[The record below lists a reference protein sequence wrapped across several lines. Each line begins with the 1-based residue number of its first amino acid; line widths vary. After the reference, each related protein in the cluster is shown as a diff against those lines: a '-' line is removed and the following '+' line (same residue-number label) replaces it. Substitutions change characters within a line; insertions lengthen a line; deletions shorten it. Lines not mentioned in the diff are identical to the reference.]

1 MNPEAETPRGH
12 ALQLAVVIPTFR
24 EADNVA
30 ELVRRLS
37 DCLSGCHWEAIFV
50 DDDSNDGTSE
60 RVRALSQQYPHV
72 RCIQRIGRR
81 GLSSACVE
89 GVLSTSAELV
99 AIMDADLQHDE
110 TLLPAMA
117 RKLQAEAGLDIVVGS
132 RYVEG
137 GSLGEWNEQRASIS
151 RWATRMSH
159 FVIPDTLRDPMSGFF
174 MVRRQV
180 FMEAVRNLSSVG
192 FKLLVDLFA
201 SSPRPLRFAELPYQ
215 FRNRIAGESKLDSQ
229 VAWDYL
235 MLLADKLVGRW
246 VPVRFLS
253 FALIGGIGVFCHMAL
268 LSIAMQVATLDFK
281 SAQIFAT
288 VGAMVFNYTVNNLM
302 TYRDRRRKGLRWW
315 TGLVS
320 FALACSVGAV
330 ANVGIASYL
339 FDHESHWI
347 LSALSGI
354 LVGAVWNYAIT
365 SVYTW
370 KRA

>member
-1 MNPEAETPRGH
+1 MSPEAASPDSH
-12 ALQLAVVIPTFR
+12 AAQLAVVIPTFR

-37 DCLSGCHWEAIFV
+37 SCLSGWRWEAIFV
-50 DDDSNDGTSE
+50 DDDSSDGTTE
-60 RVRALSQQYPHV
+60 RVRELSRQHPNV

-89 GVLSTSAELV
+89 GVLSTSADFV

-110 TLLPAMA
+110 RLLPDMA
-117 RKLQAEAGLDIVVGS
+117 RKLQAEAALDIVIGS
-132 RYVEG
+132 RYVDG
-137 GSLGEWNEQRASIS
+137 GSVGEWSTQRASIS
-151 RWATRMSH
+151 QWATRLSH
-159 FVIPDTLRDPMSGFF
+159 LVIPDTLRDPMSGFF

-180 FMEAVRNLSSVG
+180 FMAAVRNLSSVG

-201 SSPRPLRFAELPYQ
+201 SSPRPLRFAELPYC
-215 FRNRIAGESKLDSQ
+215 FRNRVMGESKLDSQ

-246 VPVRFLS
+246 VPVRFVS
-253 FALIGGIGVFCHMAL
+253 FALIGGIGVFCHMAI
-268 LSIAMQVATLDFK
+268 LSAAMALGALPFKAAQVIATA
-281 SAQIFAT
+281 
-288 VGAMVFNYTVNNLM
+288 GAMVFNYTVNNLM

-315 TGLVS
+315 TGLLS
-320 FALACSVGAV
+320 FTLACSVGAV
-330 ANVGIASYL
+330 ANVGIAASL
-339 FDHESHWI
+339 FDHHSHWV
-347 LSALSGI
+347 LSALSGV